1 MTIDKTGF
9 MDFSQFLQEQLNPS
23 TLDRWREELKE
34 IEGMDEERI
43 GETLRGLDEVGMNGD
58 KYGFMDGGMNV
69 YRKRLMNGNREGWME
84 RGIDEGRM
92 EYMYI

>member
-23 TLDRWREELKE
+23 TLDRWWEELKE

-43 GETLRGLDEVGMNGD
+43 GKTLRGLDESRNEWRQIRI
-58 KYGFMDGGMNV
+58 YGWRN
-69 YRKRLMNGNREGWME
+69 EC
-84 RGIDEGRM
+84 I
-92 EYMYI
+92 

>member
-1 MTIDKTGF
+1 MK
-9 MDFSQFLQEQLNPS
+9 
-23 TLDRWREELKE
+23 
-34 IEGMDEERI
+34 
-43 GETLRGLDEVGMNGD
+43 VGMNGD